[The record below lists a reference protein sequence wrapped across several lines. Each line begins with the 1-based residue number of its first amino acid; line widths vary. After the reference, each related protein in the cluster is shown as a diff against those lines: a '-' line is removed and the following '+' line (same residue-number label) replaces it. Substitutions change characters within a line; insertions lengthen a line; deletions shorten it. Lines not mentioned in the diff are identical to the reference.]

1 MKYISLVLAAAAF
14 GAACSSEPAN
24 KPVNS
29 TTNKPSV
36 ATPAN
41 SASPMSG
48 TPAPAAPNVSQ
59 IPATG
64 AVPEGT
70 PIQPVPV
77 DPNQQVAVADTDSS
91 GRRRIVDVPHT
102 GPTPPPKRVPAG
114 ENSEMTTTMD
124 KSNRFVETR
133 YFKSHPQIVKA
144 EKVFLDASNSVVS
157 ITLKN
162 GKQLNF
168 PGDRIPNMLQATSV
182 DLLRAAGINAGGSDP
197 NATGARQ

>member
-1 MKYISLVLAAAAF
+1 MKYISLVLVVATF
-14 GAACSSEPAN
+14 GFACSSEPAN

-29 TTNKPSV
+29 TTNKPSA

-41 SASPMSG
+41 PASPMSG

-64 AVPEGT
+64 PIPEGT
-70 PIQPVPV
+70 PVAVAEV
-77 DPNQQVAVADTDSS
+77 DPNQQVAAADPSVT
-91 GRRRIVDVPHT
+91 GRRRIVDVPQS
-102 GPTPPPKRVPAG
+102 GPLPPPKRVPAG

-182 DLLRAAGINAGGSDP
+182 DLLRAAGVNVGGSDP
-197 NATGARQ
+197 SSTGARQ